1 MGVQN
6 PLVFQRLWHW
16 PKRQPFF
23 PYLVSVGG
31 REGSGTERA
40 GVSSRWGPWDV
51 FFSPDTIKF
60 VLSLLFSR
68 AVVVERLGVNVAGKL
83 GRFSFS
89 LHPTWNHSHKVSF
102 CYENLTIYLFVSK
115 HFAFRL
121 QQQIIL
127 CSVTNS
133 GRKDYSL
140 LVLVS
145 ANKSL
150 ASINRK
156 NTPLIPLVW
165 VSFILLM

>member
-1 MGVQN
+1 MYKK
-6 PLVFQRLWHW
+6 PWYFKHW

-23 PYLVSVGG
+23 TYLVSVGG

-60 VLSLLFSR
+60 VLPLLFSR

-115 HFAFRL
+115 HLAFRL

-150 ASINRK
+150 ASFNRK